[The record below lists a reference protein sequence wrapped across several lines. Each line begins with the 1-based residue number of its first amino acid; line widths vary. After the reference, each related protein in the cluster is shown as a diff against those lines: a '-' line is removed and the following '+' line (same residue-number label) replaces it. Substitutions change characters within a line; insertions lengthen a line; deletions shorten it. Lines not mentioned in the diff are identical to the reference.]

1 MDFLNKFTDYILN
14 SEKRFSAKFVLLA
27 SVVGGLLFADYFF
40 RFSDSYITNTKIKQ
54 IEQIETILLKDSLGV
69 DARKELV
76 RMEKAVIQRR
86 GFWDLIPSL
95 ASLTSLI
102 QRTINSPNA
111 NTATNKP
118 TKPIVR
124 ERDVWYH
131 NLRGYSINNIPIS

>member
-1 MDFLNKFTDYILN
+1 
-14 SEKRFSAKFVLLA
+14 
-27 SVVGGLLFADYFF
+27 
-40 RFSDSYITNTKIKQ
+40 
-54 IEQIETILLKDSLGV
+54 
-69 DARKELV
+69 
-76 RMEKAVIQRR
+76 MEKAVIQRR
-86 GFWDLIPSL
+86 GFWDLVPSL

-131 NLRGYSINNIPIS
+131 NLSSGWVFWLLIAISPFVLISQPNLRKNIVGLVFVDLFAAICAFLLAYLFAFIPVLGYPAVNYIVNASLCFGLIWLLAVFGNQAGKKA